1 MAKTTKTEKMDK
13 AAKETKEEKVVKTE
27 KSEKIVKT
35 EKAPKKKKLGF
46 ALGCG
51 GSRGVAHIGFLQ
63 AMEDAGIKPDC
74 LTGCSMGAVVGG
86 AYASGMTPKEMLEA
100 VCKLKPLDLVDITM
114 RPGGL
119 FDTRKMR
126 KVLGKYLGDVTF
138 DQLKIPFRCAAVD
151 MITQSVVTF
160 SEGSVA
166 DAVMASAC
174 IPAVF
179 KPVDDGERRL
189 VDGGVLERVPVRQLK
204 EMGANKIVAVD
215 VLGRRSSGRKSASAF
230 RMLIEVLGVMD
241 NHLTDRRRKE
251 NRRFTDLWLEPDLGD
266 MSEYTFRRFQEAYDS
281 GYRLGEEHAEE
292 IRALVCGGK
301 KEG

>member
-1 MAKTTKTEKMDK
+1 MAKTKRTKNAENE
-13 AAKETKEEKVVKTE
+13 AKEEEVVKTE

-126 KVLGKYLGDVTF
+126 KVLGKYLGDMTF

-189 VDGGVLERVPVRQLK
+189 VDGGILERVPAQTVR
-204 EMGANKIVAVD
+204 EMGADKVVAVD
-215 VLGRRSSGRKSASAF
+215 VLGRREHGKKTYNALRV
-230 RMLIEVLGVMD
+230 LIEVLDILSTRIAGY
-241 NHLTDRRRKE
+241 RREEGKKYI
-251 NRRFTDLWLEPDLGD
+251 DLWLEPELGE
-266 MSEYTFRRFQEAYDS
+266 MSEYSFRHFEEAYES
-281 GYRLGEEHAEE
+281 GYKTGRAHAEE
-292 IRALVCGGK
+292 IAALIGK
-301 KEG
+301 